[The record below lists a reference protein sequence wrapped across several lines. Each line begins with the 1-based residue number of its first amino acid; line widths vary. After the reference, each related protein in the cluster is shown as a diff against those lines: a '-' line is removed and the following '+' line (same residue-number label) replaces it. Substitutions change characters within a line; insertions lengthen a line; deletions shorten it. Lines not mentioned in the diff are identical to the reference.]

1 MAQEVQEKGNLSINS
16 ENFLPIIKKW
26 LYTDKDIFVRELVS
40 NGCDAV
46 TKLKKLMVMG
56 SADNVPEDEKFEI
69 HVVIDKKNN
78 VLRFEDNGIGMTADE
93 IRKYIN
99 QIAFSGAQDFMEK
112 YKNIEENGGDI
123 IGHFGLGFYSAFMVA
138 DRVEIDSLSYMEG
151 AEAAHWTCDG
161 GIEYEISQGE
171 RTERG
176 TTVILHLMDEEK
188 SFMNQYPILMA
199 IKKYASFMPV
209 EIYLDVVEEEDVLDE
224 KKEGEEAEK
233 PEPINDI
240 HPLWLKNPNECTDE
254 EYKAFYHK
262 VFPDVNDPLFWIHL
276 NMDYPYRLKGILYFP
291 KYISNLQ
298 TIEGTVKLFSNQV
311 FIANNIKE
319 VIPEFLLLLKGV
331 IDCDDLPLNV
341 SRSQL
346 QNDGY
351 AKRMS
356 EYITKKVADKLNQLF
371 KNDRENYQTFWKDIQ
386 LFVKYGCMKE
396 AKFYKRVKNSIIYEL
411 TEGGFVTVPEYLEQ
425 NKEKTGDKIFFVS
438 DKKQQVQYLNLFEAE
453 GITTMLMEDPIDK
466 PFINF
471 IENEGQGEYRFL
483 RVDADISDALKVE
496 GKEETEEE
504 KEAQKKLDSE
514 YEVLF
519 RTILGDKALA
529 VKAENL
535 KTKDIAAVLLLSE
548 ESRRVDEIRQSF
560 ENNDPI
566 LEMLKGSNPE
576 RTLVLN
582 KTHHLVELLEKIK
595 GNPDRFEETKLICL
609 QLYDLALMAHTP
621 LTSEQMSSFIERS
634 TKVLEKMASFL

>member
-1 MAQEVQEKGNLSINS
+1 MSQEKGNLSINS

-46 TKLKKLMVMG
+46 TKLKKLIVMG
-56 SADNVPEDEKFEI
+56 KADHISQDEKYEI
-69 HVVIDKKNN
+69 HVVIDKKEN
-78 VLRFEDNGIGMTADE
+78 VLKFEDNGIGMTADE
-93 IRKYIN
+93 IKKYIN
-99 QIAFSGAQDFMEK
+99 QIAFSGACDFMEK
-112 YKNIEENGGDI
+112 YKDIEESGGDI

-138 DRVEIDSLSYMEG
+138 ERVEIESLSYMEG
-151 AEAAHWTCDG
+151 ASPAHWACDG
-161 GIEYEISQGE
+161 GIEYEISEGT

-176 TTVILHLMDEEK
+176 TTVILHLMEEEK
-188 SFMNQYPILMA
+188 SFLNYYPILLA
-199 IKKYASFMPV
+199 VKKYASFMPV
-209 EIYLDVVEEEDVLDE
+209 EIYIDVIEEELLDE
-224 KKEGEEAEK
+224 NKSEEAQSEK
-233 PEPINDI
+233 TPAEPINDPN
-240 HPLWLKNPNECTDE
+240 PLWLKNPNECTEE

-262 VFPDVNDPLFWIHL
+262 VFSDVNDPLFWIHL

-291 KYISNLQ
+291 KYISNLE
-298 TIEGTVKLFSNQV
+298 TIEGTVKLYSNQV

-351 AKRMS
+351 SKRMA
-356 EYITKKVADKLNQLF
+356 EYITKKVADKLNILF
-371 KNDRENYQTFWKDIQ
+371 KNERESFESFWKDIQ

-411 TEGGFVTVPEYLEQ
+411 TEGGFTTLPEYIEK
-425 NKEKTGDKIFFVS
+425 NKAALGDKVFFVS
-438 DKKQQVQYLNLFEAE
+438 DKKQQIQYLNLFNAE
-453 GITTMLMEDPIDK
+453 GISTLLMEDPIDK

-471 IENEGQGEYRFL
+471 IENEGQGDYRFL
-483 RVDADISDALKVE
+483 RVDADISDALKVNKANISE
-496 GKEETEEE
+496 DDKN
-504 KEAQKKLDSE
+504 AQSKLNSE

-519 RTILGDKALA
+519 RTIIGDSKLA

-535 KTKDIAAVLLLSE
+535 KTKDIAAVLILSE
-548 ESRRVDEIRQSF
+548 ESRRVEEIKQSF

-566 LEMLKGSNPE
+566 LEMLKGSEPE

-595 GNPDRFEETKLICL
+595 GSPEKFEETKLICL
-609 QLYDLALMAHTP
+609 QLYDLALMSHTP
-621 LTSEQMSSFIERS
+621 LTSEQMSTFIERS
-634 TKVLEKMASFL
+634 TKVLEKMASLL